1 MTYLARALGILCVL
15 FVIGASPAHAAVGR
29 TAGEFAVSPTGAA
42 TYSIPIWTPPGVA
55 GLSPSLALVYSS
67 RSGDGLVG
75 MGWNI
80 AGLSNIA
87 RCARTFAQD
96 GVAGPPA
103 LATTDRFCV
112 DGNRLR
118 AFAGTTYGADG
129 ALYQTELADFSLVI
143 SHGTTGVG
151 PAWFEVRKK
160 NGLIYEYGNS
170 TASKIIPSG
179 ATSIRTWALS
189 KIRDRVGNYI
199 VFDYIND
206 TTNGVFR
213 PNTITYTSSPGTA
226 ATPHFQVQFAYQ
238 SRADVVKG
246 GVLNTLF
253 QEANRLTQVTIAA
266 WNGASYATARY
277 YALTY
282 GLGATTGRS
291 QLQQVQE
298 CSPTQC
304 LAPTAISYQAGTA
317 GWGST
322 LTATSGGIPLDLNG
336 DGVEDLI
343 YANSG
348 TGTWY
353 YMLGQGSGTY
363 STAYN
368 TGQSSSTSASA
379 LRINFYGN
387 GKYGLLVPNGSGF
400 WRALL
405 FQSVGSTFTYVDTT
419 APTTYSGA
427 GVAAAIDVNGDGRD
441 DLVYGDAAGGAY
453 ASGIYQRLNTGSG
466 FGAETLIRS
475 ATAQETFGTQ
485 PLLTMQNP
493 QASTVR
499 KVDFNGDGR
508 GDIVVWTNF
517 CNQGVGLC
525 TGAQLKFYW
534 SILVSQ
540 ADVTFVRGAKP
551 TMGGMAPIYGDMNG
565 DGCSDFVHAG
575 TATQYFLI
583 VMYSGCGSAADGAFP
598 RTLTTTISTNT
609 LGTTVLLADWD
620 GDALDDII
628 AYNTASATWGYIRSD
643 GTNVGTWTS
652 LGFGGSASGVTD
664 ANGDSLPDLLFGSS
678 YRLHSGTFADLA
690 TSITDG
696 FGVNVSP
703 SYGSTAQGNYTAYA
717 DAAYPEAD
725 SSGPI
730 VVVTGYSASNGIGGT
745 YSVTE
750 SYFGARVNLQGRGF
764 LGFERK
770 REIDSRNSLQSNDYY
785 YRTFPF
791 TGLLSGRKVY
801 QSNGSTLISEVA
813 TTPASSG
820 QYTLDST
827 ANNQRYF
834 PFVTQST
841 ANQYEYPSGAWV
853 TQTVSSWTYDSYG
866 NALTTQVQAT
876 DKDSSSPWVGQT
888 FASLTTVTPSIDS
901 STGSTGWC
909 VGLPTQ
915 VTVKRTKP
923 DSSFLTRTTGY
934 SVDATGLCRLTAETV
949 EPGSSTLQVQS
960 TFGYDTCGNRNSV
973 SVVGKN
979 PDGSTMATRTTSANF
994 GTTCTAPETRTNA
1007 LSQSASTSYR
1017 YDLVLPTSVGDENG
1031 LATSY
1036 TYNDLGQLTQITR
1049 PDGTYTVVDRGACN
1063 AGNGYC
1069 GVADLRYDLAKYEYS
1084 STGTLISDA
1093 YYYHDAFDRLRYD
1106 FRRSHSG
1113 SLTTRVTTYDAL
1125 GRLSQQ
1131 SMPAFAGAYWT
1142 TVGYDGV
1149 NRVTSVSRPIDS
1161 ANSTLQSTT
1170 YAYSGRTL
1178 TISDPKS
1185 NVVKKQFDVIGDL
1198 LILTD
1203 PDGVS
1208 KTMYGYD
1215 HFGLINSATDQANN
1229 VSLWNYDLRGHLTST
1244 SDPDR
1249 GPKTYQSNSLGE
1261 LVNLRDA
1268 KTSAPSWTQTLSYD
1282 LLGRVTSRT
1291 EPEGTT
1297 TWTWGTPADNTP
1309 TAKYVGRLKQLSGL
1323 SYVETLSYDL
1333 YGRPATRAMQWNGGT
1348 TYTASVAY
1356 NTLGS
1361 IDTLTYPAS
1370 TGSPL
1375 AIKYAYSNGYVSSL
1389 QDYTGGSPGT
1399 VYWKLTPSVTAVDA
1413 WDHVIDE
1420 TLGNGVRTISGFDA
1434 VTGWI
1439 GVRQTSSSG
1448 LTNNLQNLVY
1458 QWDKNGNLSQRQDVR
1473 QSITEAFSVDALNRV
1488 TGSTRNGTT
1497 NLTVT
1502 YDATGNIT
1510 GKGDGASTV
1519 GYTYDSVHKHAVAS
1533 AGGVSYV
1540 YDANGNM
1547 NSRGGSSISWA
1558 SFNLPTVINGSTYS
1572 STFSYGGDHQRKQQV
1587 ATYSTGSETTLYVGR
1602 LMEIVTS
1609 SSTMYKHLVPTPS
1622 GTQIVITR
1630 VLGGGASIAYVS
1642 TDHLGSGDVI
1652 SDAAGNVAALVR
1664 ESFTAFGQRR
1674 GADWTLA
1681 TAPDYTGVSQTTR
1694 HGFTFHEHLDNVVL
1708 THMNGRVYDP
1718 AVGRFISADP
1728 VFDGLGSPGGS
1739 NPYSYVRNLPTTL
1752 IDPDGLSEK
1761 NPASCQGC
1769 KKAEQGNPTLPPGS
1783 TGTPSNP
1790 TNQGSVTVTSAGPG
1804 YSGVSVN
1811 VANMW
1816 GGLVIVSSGD
1826 TEISAGAV
1834 DEVIATSTRTRGGN
1848 GGSSTRGGGT
1858 STATTP
1864 RIPPKR
1870 SPKACRDGFEKWIQ
1884 SAAGAAGGGAGG
1896 LVSGGG
1902 LPGLFAGATAGGVTG
1917 FVTGSLSGAGAPGWF
1932 TGAVGAPTGAV
1943 STAFAAELF
1952 VSGGASAG
1960 GMLVAG
1966 YGGFAGGYF
1975 NGAVGAGAGAGVGS
1989 VYGLAQVARIGFVGS
2004 TAAFVAA
2011 LTYAWLD
2018 AQASDYCGI

>member
-1 MTYLARALGILCVL
+1 MKYLARALGLLCLLALIV
-15 FVIGASPAHAAVGR
+15 ASPAHGAVGR
-29 TAGEFAVSPTGAA
+29 TAGSFAVSPTGAA

-80 AGLSNIA
+80 AGLSSIA
-87 RCARTFAQD
+87 RCSRTFAQD
-96 GVAGPPA
+96 SVAGPPGF
-103 LATTDRFCV
+103 ATTDRFCV

-118 AFAGTTYGADG
+118 GYAGTTYGADG
-129 ALYQTELADFSLVI
+129 ALYQTELADFSLII

-170 TASKIIPSG
+170 TSSKIIPTG

-199 VFDYIND
+199 VFDYVND

-213 PNTITYTSSPGTA
+213 PNTITYTTSPGTA
-226 ATPHFQVQFAYQ
+226 AAPHFQIQFTYQ
-238 SRADVVKG
+238 SRSDVVKG

-253 QEANRLTQVTIAA
+253 QEPNRLSQVTIAA

-304 LAPTAISYQAGTA
+304 LAPTTISYQTGTA

-336 DGVEDLI
+336 DGIEDLI

-405 FQSVGSTFTYVDTT
+405 FQSAGSTFTFVDTT
-419 APTTYSGA
+419 APTTYSAA

-441 DLVYGDAAGGAY
+441 DLVYGDATGGVY
-453 ASGIYQRLNTGSG
+453 ASAIYQRLNTGSG
-466 FGAETLIRS
+466 FGAETLIRT

-485 PLLTMQNP
+485 PLLAMQNP

-540 ADVTFVRGAKP
+540 ADGTFVRGGKP
-551 TMGGMAPIYGDMNG
+551 TIGGIAPIFGDLNG

-575 TATQYFLI
+575 TATQYPLI
-583 VMYSGCGSAADGAFP
+583 AMYSGCGSAADGTFP

-609 LGTTVLLADWD
+609 LGGTVMLADWD
-620 GDALDDII
+620 GDGLDDII
-628 AYNTASATWGYIRSD
+628 AYSTASATWGYIRSD
-643 GTNVGTWTS
+643 GTNLGTWTS
-652 LGFGGSASGVTD
+652 LGFGGSATGVTD
-664 ANGDSLPDLLFGSS
+664 ANGDGLPDLMFGSS
-678 YRLHSGTFADLA
+678 YRLHSGTYADLA

-703 SYGSTAQGNYTAYA
+703 SYGSTAQGSYTAYA
-717 DAAYPEAD
+717 DATYPEAD

-730 VVVTGYSASNGIGGT
+730 VVVTSYSASNGIGGT
-745 YSVTE
+745 FNVTE

-764 LGFERK
+764 LGFDRK

-791 TGLLSGRKVY
+791 TGLPSGRKVY

-813 TTPASSG
+813 TSPASAG

-834 PFVTQST
+834 PFVAQST
-841 ANQYEYPSGAWV
+841 ANQYEFPSGAWV
-853 TQTVSSWTYDSYG
+853 TQTVTSWTYDSYG
-866 NALTTQVQAT
+866 NSLTTQVQAT

-923 DSSFLTRTTGY
+923 DGSFLTRTTGY
-934 SVDATGLCRLTAETV
+934 SIDGTGLCRLTAETV

-960 TFGYDTCGNRNSV
+960 TFGYDTCGNRNSI

-994 GTTCTAPETRTNA
+994 GTTCTAAETRTNA

-1036 TYNDLGQLTQITR
+1036 TYNDLGQLTQVTR
-1049 PDGTYTVVDRGACN
+1049 PDGTYSTFTIANCVSS
-1063 AGNGYC
+1063 C
-1069 GVADLRYDLAKYEYS
+1069 GWSNSQYS
-1084 STGTLISDA
+1084 VLQNDYSTTGTLIRWTQRNVDPL
-1093 YYYHDAFDRLRYD
+1093 DRTTEVANLAAGGQQRNVLYVYD
-1106 FRRSHSG
+1106 
-1113 SLTTRVTTYDAL
+1113 TL

-1131 SMPAFAGAYWT
+1131 SMPYYCCAGVYWT
-1142 TVGYDGV
+1142 TVGYDAV

-1161 ANSTLQSTT
+1161 ANSTAQSTT
-1170 YAYSGRTL
+1170 YAYAGRTL
-1178 TISDPKS
+1178 TITDPKS
-1185 NVVKKQFDVIGDL
+1185 NAFKKQFDVIGDL

-1229 VSLWNYDLRGHLTST
+1229 ASLWNYDLRGHLTST

-1249 GPKTYQSNSLGE
+1249 GAKTYQANSLGE
-1261 LVNLRDA
+1261 PVNLRDA

-1282 LLGRVTSRT
+1282 LLGRVISRS
-1291 EPEGTT
+1291 ELEGTT
-1297 TWTWGTPADNTP
+1297 TWIWGTPADNTS
-1309 TAKYVGRLKQLSGL
+1309 TAKYAGRLKQLSGL
-1323 SYVETLSYDL
+1323 GYVETLSYDL

-1348 TYTASVAY
+1348 TYIASVSY
-1356 NTLGS
+1356 NTMGLA
-1361 IDTLTYPAS
+1361 DTLTYPGS

-1375 AIKYAYSNGYVSSL
+1375 AIKYGYANGYTSSI
-1389 QDYTGGSPGT
+1389 QDYTGGTPGT
-1399 VYWKLTPSVTAVDA
+1399 VYWKLTPAVTAMDA

-1420 TLGNGVRTISGFDA
+1420 TLGNGVRTLSGFDA

-1439 GVRQTSSSG
+1439 GVRQTSSAG
-1448 LTNNLQNLVY
+1448 QTNNLQNLSY
-1458 QWDKNGNLSQRQDVR
+1458 QWDRNGNLSQRQDVR
-1473 QSITEAFSVDALNRV
+1473 QSITEAFSIDALNRV

-1519 GYTYDSVHKHAVAS
+1519 GYTYDSVRKHAVAS
-1533 AGGVSYV
+1533 AGGVSYG

-1547 NSRGGSSISWA
+1547 NSRGGNSINWA

-1587 ATYSTGSETTLYVGR
+1587 ATYSTGNETTIYVGG
-1602 LMEIVTS
+1602 LMEVIS
-1609 SSTMYKHLVPTPS
+1609 SSATMYKHLVSTPS

-1630 VLGGGASIAYVS
+1630 VLGGGSSVAYIS
-1642 TDHLGSGDVI
+1642 TDNLGSGDVI
-1652 SDAAGNVAALVR
+1652 SDAVGNVGALVR

-1674 GADWTLA
+1674 GADWTLS
-1681 TAPDYTGVSQTTR
+1681 TAPDYAGIAQTTR
-1694 HGFTFHEHLDNVVL
+1694 RGFTFHEHLDNL
-1708 THMNGRVYDP
+1708 ALIHMNGRVYDP
-1718 AVGRFISADP
+1718 VLGRFLSPDP
-1728 VFDGLGSPGGS
+1728 VDGSNCAS
-1739 NPYSYVRNLPTTL
+1739 QSWNPYSYVSNRPLTLVDPTGFIQEVVVTGKYVKTEGGDPTNTSTVPTVVGGNPNGGTPSDSGAPGSIQNPGILPSGSTTSTRLPSAPPSLPPNLPPPVPPV
-1752 IDPDGLSEK
+1752 PDLDGGANARIKQCQDSCIAKGKAAGKVAGGATAGAIAAAIETK
-1761 NPASCQGC
+1761 NPAAIVVG
-1769 KKAEQGNPTLPPGS
+1769 
-1783 TGTPSNP
+1783 
-1790 TNQGSVTVTSAGPG
+1790 
-1804 YSGVSVN
+1804 GVVGA
-1811 VANMW
+1811 V
-1816 GGLVIVSSGD
+1816 V
-1826 TEISAGAV
+1826 GAV
-1834 DEVIATSTRTRGGN
+1834 DASSDPSVTGARDNYGHLRTSGVAAGFGSAVGAAATN
-1848 GGSSTRGGGT
+1848 AGGT
-1858 STATTP
+1858 ELLGS
-1864 RIPPKR
+1864 
-1870 SPKACRDGFEKWIQ
+1870 F
-1884 SAAGAAGGGAGG
+1884 AGG
-1896 LVSGGG
+1896 LVSGVSQAAGVPQGISDSFGG
-1902 LPGLFAGATAGGVTG
+1902 ALQGFAKPGSTFSALSGNILRNMKNVGLAGAA
-1917 FVTGSLSGAGAPGWF
+1917 
-1932 TGAVGAPTGAV
+1932 
-1943 STAFAAELF
+1943 
-1952 VSGGASAG
+1952 
-1960 GMLVAG
+1960 
-1966 YGGFAGGYF
+1966 GFAIEKLVE
-1975 NGAVGAGAGAGVGS
+1975 NAVTETCSAN
-1989 VYGLAQVARIGFVGS
+1989 
-2004 TAAFVAA
+2004 
-2011 LTYAWLD
+2011 
-2018 AQASDYCGI
+2018 CK